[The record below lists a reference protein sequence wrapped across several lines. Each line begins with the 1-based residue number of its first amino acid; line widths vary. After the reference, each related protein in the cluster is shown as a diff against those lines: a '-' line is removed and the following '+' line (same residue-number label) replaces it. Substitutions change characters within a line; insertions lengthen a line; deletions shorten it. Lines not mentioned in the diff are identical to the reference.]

1 VSKLRGKLE
10 HRDLEGGI
18 FQLVGE
24 RGVRTTLIGA
34 KDQLKRLVG
43 AQVEIEGE
51 FEVDAGFG
59 FAMAG
64 PQLRVGTVSK
74 L

>member
-34 KDQLKRLVG
+34 KDDLKRFVG

-51 FEVDAGFG
+51 LEADSGFG

-64 PQLRVGTVSK
+64 PLLRVGKVSK